1 MNFLLLKL
9 DIAIVTVFFRYS
21 SSFKFNEGLKK
32 KNNVVFFFVF
42 IIEKSTISSF
52 RLF

>member
-21 SSFKFNEGLKK
+21 PFKFNEGLKK
-32 KNNVVFFFVF
+32 LQHGFLFFFNRRKVYN
-42 IIEKSTISSF
+42 K
-52 RLF
+52 

>member
-32 KNNVVFFFVF
+32 LQYGF
-42 IIEKSTISSF
+42 
-52 RLF
+52 LFCFHHRKVYNK